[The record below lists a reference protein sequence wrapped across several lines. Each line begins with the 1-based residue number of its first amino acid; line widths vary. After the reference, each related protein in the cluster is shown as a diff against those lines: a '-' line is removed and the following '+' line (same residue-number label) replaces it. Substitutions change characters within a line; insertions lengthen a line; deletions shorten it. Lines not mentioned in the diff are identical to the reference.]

1 MVELLEVESR
11 PEVCGTS
18 ILPLYDSPKYVR
30 RVVHIVSRR
39 CGTCAQAV
47 KKSFNPAPVSC
58 FRHSHS
64 LSFVLSLHLSKRTNT
79 RALKRSALTLLL
91 FVLAPTLWSMN
102 FRSPTSCCGA
112 ESFLQWILNPSA

>member
-1 MVELLEVESR
+1 MKMVELKGIEPLSKHCE
-11 PEVCGTS
+11 CF
-18 ILPLYDSPKYVR
+18 ILPLNDSPKLVR

-39 CGTCAQAV
+39 SGTCAQAV
-47 KKSFNPAPVSC
+47 KKSAPVSC

-91 FVLAPTLWSMN
+91 FVLAPNLWSTN
-102 FRSPTSCCGA
+102 FRSPTICCGA
-112 ESFLQWILNPSA
+112 ESFLQWILNPPA